1 MDINPSIYN
10 TDSTFYT
17 DEMEAEETLLQHI
30 AEIDQVRNWKLL
42 RIFLIWRCWVI
53 YMWKVFKYM

>member
-42 RIFLIWRCWVI
+42 RIF
-53 YMWKVFKYM
+53 